1 MCVSDF
7 PRNFHECKLK
17 PGGRFVQVKVYF
29 WSFVLYCKVCLNIHT
44 VAPRATKLPM
54 TFLGTLTW
62 GTFVYVNNVWHS
74 SFVLVVGMATF
85 FILATLIRGW
95 THKTVTCITW
105 LHKCHMTSYKC
116 HMTSYKCHMTILDQR
131 RATWEKKKILLL
143 PIRKHCMVSS
153 FLRNVMNRNW
163 KLKVSA
169 HIEVHHCYTSQMIYH
184 CGGEPEQAVHCWF
197 NVMALKPWI
206 CVHVH
211 LIRTQLYVLWSLTRF
226 HRAYVTANPA
236 AMHCL
241 CATTKY

>member
-1 MCVSDF
+1 MSDILHLSLSLAWQL
-7 PRNFHECKLK
+7 FHPCYLDDQ
-17 PGGRFVQVKVYF
+17 RMNSQNCHMY
-29 WSFVLYCKVCLNIHT
+29 H
-44 VAPRATKLPM
+44 M
-54 TFLGTLTW
+54 TSQMSHDL
-62 GTFVYVNNVWHS
+62 S
-74 SFVLVVGMATF
+74 
-85 FILATLIRGW
+85 
-95 THKTVTCITW
+95 
-105 LHKCHMTSYKC
+105 HKCHMTSYKC

-169 HIEVHHCYTSQMIYH
+169 HIEVHHCYTSPMIYH

-211 LIRTQLYVLWSLTRF
+211 LIRTQLYVLWSLTSF